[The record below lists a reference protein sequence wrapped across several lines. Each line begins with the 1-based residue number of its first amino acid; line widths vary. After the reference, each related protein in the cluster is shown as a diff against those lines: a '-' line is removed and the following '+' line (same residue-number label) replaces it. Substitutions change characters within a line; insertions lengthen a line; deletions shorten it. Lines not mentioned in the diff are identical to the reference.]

1 MAGTTGACCGDRCA
15 PGEKEVRGMKTWM
28 RCTLYPGQFP
38 TELAVV
44 LRSHAGRVLSLFASK
59 TSLRYDQ
66 EPSRDAPMEGWVQV
80 EIVKNEK
87 NLYLVRLPQTTLE
100 NGQY

>member
-1 MAGTTGACCGDRCA
+1 
-15 PGEKEVRGMKTWM
+15 MKTWM

-100 NGQY
+100 NGQYLTVAAGQLESTPHAPVEPTTA